1 MRQIVLDTETTGL
14 EPDLGHR
21 IIEIGCVEL
30 VNRRATG
37 RTFHKYI
44 DPERAIDEGAAAVH
58 GITRE
63 VLQGKPKFAEV
74 VEELVLFIDGAE
86 LVIHNAAFD
95 TAFLDAELLRI
106 AGQARTI
113 AKLCRVLDT
122 LALARSMHPGQRNN
136 LDALCKRYSIDNSRR
151 ELHGALLDARIL
163 ADVYLAMTGGQAALA
178 LAESTG
184 SAGSA
189 ANRAVRALVRPVVPL
204 VVIAATEAEMVAHA
218 AMLAVIAK
226 ASGGKCLWPVA
237 PPASQPPALV
247 QVASEMNLSS
257 A

>member
-14 EPDLGHR
+14 EPELGHR

-37 RTFHKYI
+37 RTFHKYLN
-44 DPERAIDEGAAAVH
+44 PERAIDEGALAVH
-58 GITRE
+58 GISRADLE
-63 VLQGKPKFAEV
+63 GKPKFAEV
-74 VEELVLFIDGAE
+74 VEELVLFISGAE

-95 TAFLDAELLRI
+95 VAFLDAELGKIQGQLRPV
-106 AGQARTI
+106 AD
-113 AKLCRVLDT
+113 LCRVLDT

-151 ELHGALLDARIL
+151 DLHGALLDARIL
-163 ADVYLAMTGGQAALA
+163 ADVYLAMTGGQGALA
-178 LAESTG
+178 LVETTESGG
-184 SAGSA
+184 SAEGG
-189 ANRAVRALVRPVVPL
+189 RTVRALLRPSVPL
-204 VVIAATEAEMVAHA
+204 VVIAATEEELEAHA

-226 ASGGKCLWPVA
+226 ASGGRCLWQTAPAQVA
-237 PPASQPPALV
+237 P
-247 QVASEMNLSS
+247 EMSLSS